1 MARSFPRGAPTNTAT
16 AVIPP
21 VTDRCFSDQACRC
34 PISLVR
40 DSSKAGNDRTS
51 GILVSA
57 GQRLPWIPE
66 SPSQNL
72 CLITVSGGDLWDNG
86 GMPSRPR
93 RPVAKEPPQPA
104 HAVLGYARVS
114 TGHQVL
120 DQQLDAL
127 AAAGVS
133 GRVFT
138 DTMSGTRDD
147 RPGLAELM
155 AYARAGDTV
164 TVVALDRLGRSL
176 SGIVQTVKTLGER
189 GIVLRSLR
197 EGVDTSTSTGRMV
210 LGIFASLAD
219 YERTLIAERA
229 AAARE
234 AARIR
239 GRQVGRPSALT
250 GEQVAMTVR
259 MRSAGESVVDI
270 GRTFGVGR
278 STLYRLWSSSGE
290 LPEAATFRPDRGA
303 HR

>member
-1 MARSFPRGAPTNTAT
+1 M
-16 AVIPP
+16 
-21 VTDRCFSDQACRC
+21 
-34 PISLVR
+34 L
-40 DSSKAGNDRTS
+40 
-51 GILVSA
+51 
-57 GQRLPWIPE
+57 
-66 SPSQNL
+66 
-72 CLITVSGGDLWDNG
+72 GGDLWDNE

-104 HAVLGYARVS
+104 HAGLGYARVS

-133 GRVFT
+133 GPVFT

-189 GIVLRSLR
+189 DIVLRSLR

-239 GRQVGRPSALT
+239 GRQAGRPPALT
-250 GEQVAMTVR
+250 AEQVAMTVR
-259 MRSAGESVVDI
+259 MRSAGESVADI

-278 STLYRLWSSSGE
+278 STLYRLWSNTGE
-290 LPEAATFRPDRGA
+290 LPDVAAISPDRGA
-303 HR
+303 RR

>member
-1 MARSFPRGAPTNTAT
+1 M
-16 AVIPP
+16 
-21 VTDRCFSDQACRC
+21 
-34 PISLVR
+34 
-40 DSSKAGNDRTS
+40 
-51 GILVSA
+51 LVSVF
-57 GQRLPWIPE
+57 PWIPE
-66 SPSQNL
+66 SPSQNV
-72 CLITVSGGDLWDNG
+72 CLVTMLGGDLWDNE

-114 TGHQVL
+114 TGHQLL

-219 YERTLIAERA
+219 FSVISTRRDAEILDVKA
-229 AAARE
+229 AA
-234 AARIR
+234 
-239 GRQVGRPSALT
+239 
-250 GEQVAMTVR
+250 
-259 MRSAGESVVDI
+259 
-270 GRTFGVGR
+270 
-278 STLYRLWSSSGE
+278 
-290 LPEAATFRPDRGA
+290 
-303 HR
+303 

>member
-1 MARSFPRGAPTNTAT
+1 
-16 AVIPP
+16 V
-21 VTDRCFSDQACRC
+21 
-34 PISLVR
+34 L
-40 DSSKAGNDRTS
+40 
-51 GILVSA
+51 
-57 GQRLPWIPE
+57 
-66 SPSQNL
+66 
-72 CLITVSGGDLWDNG
+72 GGDLWDNER
-86 GMPSRPR
+86 MPSRPR
-93 RPVAKEPPQPA
+93 RPVAKEPQPPPA
-104 HAVLGYARVS
+104 QASHAVLGYARVS

-219 YERTLIAERA
+219 FSVISTRRDAEILDVKA
-229 AAARE
+229 AA
-234 AARIR
+234 
-239 GRQVGRPSALT
+239 
-250 GEQVAMTVR
+250 
-259 MRSAGESVVDI
+259 
-270 GRTFGVGR
+270 
-278 STLYRLWSSSGE
+278 
-290 LPEAATFRPDRGA
+290 
-303 HR
+303 

>member
-1 MARSFPRGAPTNTAT
+1 MSVFR
-16 AVIPP
+16 
-21 VTDRCFSDQACRC
+21 
-34 PISLVR
+34 
-40 DSSKAGNDRTS
+40 
-51 GILVSA
+51 
-57 GQRLPWIPE
+57 WIPE

-72 CLITVSGGDLWDNG
+72 CLITVLGGDLWDNE

-114 TGHQVL
+114 TGDQLL

-219 YERTLIAERA
+219 KRA
-229 AAARE
+229 DVDRRAGG
-234 AARIR
+234 R
-239 GRQVGRPSALT
+239 GAGGGADPRPA
-250 GEQVAMTVR
+250 G
-259 MRSAGESVVDI
+259 RSAVGVD
-270 GRTFGVGR
+270 GGAGGDDGADAGGGGVGR
-278 STLYRLWSSSGE
+278 RHRPHLQRRAVDVVPRLVE
-290 LPEAATFRPDRGA
+290 

>member
-1 MARSFPRGAPTNTAT
+1 M
-16 AVIPP
+16 
-21 VTDRCFSDQACRC
+21 
-34 PISLVR
+34 L
-40 DSSKAGNDRTS
+40 
-51 GILVSA
+51 
-57 GQRLPWIPE
+57 
-66 SPSQNL
+66 
-72 CLITVSGGDLWDNG
+72 GGDLWDNER
-86 GMPSRPR
+86 MPSRPR
-93 RPVAKEPPQPA
+93 RPVAKEPQPPPA
-104 HAVLGYARVS
+104 QASHAVLGYARVS

-127 AAAGVS
+127 SAAGVE

-219 YERTLIAERA
+219 KRKDVDRRA
-229 AAARE
+229 GG
-234 AARIR
+234 R
-239 GRQVGRPSALT
+239 GAGGGADPRPAGRPP
-250 GEQVAMTVR
+250 V
-259 MRSAGESVVDI
+259 
-270 GRTFGVGR
+270 GV
-278 STLYRLWSSSGE
+278 
-290 LPEAATFRPDRGA
+290 DRGA
-303 HR
+303 GGDDGADAVGGGVRRRHRPHLRCWSVDVVPAVVERR

>member
-1 MARSFPRGAPTNTAT
+1 
-16 AVIPP
+16 
-21 VTDRCFSDQACRC
+21 
-34 PISLVR
+34 
-40 DSSKAGNDRTS
+40 
-51 GILVSA
+51 
-57 GQRLPWIPE
+57 
-66 SPSQNL
+66 
-72 CLITVSGGDLWDNG
+72 
-86 GMPSRPR
+86 MPSRPR
-93 RPVAKEPPQPA
+93 QPA
-104 HAVLGYARVS
+104 AKKPAQASHDAVLGYARVS

-127 AAAGVS
+127 SAAGVN

-155 AYARAGDTV
+155 AYARTGDTV

-176 SGIVQTVKTLGER
+176 SGIVQTVKKLGER

-210 LGIFASLAD
+210 LGIFASLA
-219 YERTLIAERA
+219 ERTLIAERA

-250 GEQVAMTVR
+250 AEQVAMTVR
-259 MRSAGESVVDI
+259 MRAAGESVGDI
-270 GRTFGVGR
+270 GRTFSVGR

-290 LPEAATFRPDRGA
+290 LRR
-303 HR
+303 RR

>member
-1 MARSFPRGAPTNTAT
+1 
-16 AVIPP
+16 
-21 VTDRCFSDQACRC
+21 
-34 PISLVR
+34 
-40 DSSKAGNDRTS
+40 
-51 GILVSA
+51 
-57 GQRLPWIPE
+57 
-66 SPSQNL
+66 
-72 CLITVSGGDLWDNG
+72 
-86 GMPSRPR
+86 MPSRPR
-93 RPVAKEPPQPA
+93 RSVAKEPPPA
-104 HAVLGYARVS
+104 QALHAVLGYARVS

-127 AAAGVS
+127 SAAGVE

-219 YERTLIAERA
+219 FSVISTRRDAEILDVKA
-229 AAARE
+229 AA
-234 AARIR
+234 
-239 GRQVGRPSALT
+239 
-250 GEQVAMTVR
+250 
-259 MRSAGESVVDI
+259 
-270 GRTFGVGR
+270 
-278 STLYRLWSSSGE
+278 
-290 LPEAATFRPDRGA
+290 
-303 HR
+303 

>member
-1 MARSFPRGAPTNTAT
+1 MRVIDFMPPRGH
-16 AVIPP
+16 PP
-21 VTDRCFSDQACRC
+21 DVVRIVEGISGSVLIRSTLRLRFDYGHVVPWVRRHGDQ
-34 PISLVR
+34 
-40 DSSKAGNDRTS
+40 
-51 GILVSA
+51 VS
-57 GQRLPWIPE
+57 
-66 SPSQNL
+66 
-72 CLITVSGGDLWDNG
+72 
-86 GMPSRPR
+86 
-93 RPVAKEPPQPA
+93 
-104 HAVLGYARVS
+104 
-114 TGHQVL
+114 
-120 DQQLDAL
+120 
-127 AAAGVS
+127 
-133 GRVFT
+133 
-138 DTMSGTRDD
+138 
-147 RPGLAELM
+147 
-155 AYARAGDTV
+155 YARAGDTV

-219 YERTLIAERA
+219 YERTLIGERA

-290 LPEAATFRPDRGA
+290 LPDVATISPDRGA

>member
-1 MARSFPRGAPTNTAT
+1 
-16 AVIPP
+16 
-21 VTDRCFSDQACRC
+21 
-34 PISLVR
+34 
-40 DSSKAGNDRTS
+40 
-51 GILVSA
+51 VSVF
-57 GQRLPWIPE
+57 RWIPE

-72 CLITVSGGDLWDNG
+72 CLITVLGGDLWDNE

-114 TGHQVL
+114 TGDQLL

-219 YERTLIAERA
+219 KRA
-229 AAARE
+229 DVDRRAGG
-234 AARIR
+234 R
-239 GRQVGRPSALT
+239 GAGGGADPRPA
-250 GEQVAMTVR
+250 G
-259 MRSAGESVVDI
+259 RSAVGVD
-270 GRTFGVGR
+270 GGAGGDDGADAGGGGVGR
-278 STLYRLWSSSGE
+278 RHRPHLQRRAVDVVPRLVE
-290 LPEAATFRPDRGA
+290 

>member
-1 MARSFPRGAPTNTAT
+1 
-16 AVIPP
+16 
-21 VTDRCFSDQACRC
+21 
-34 PISLVR
+34 
-40 DSSKAGNDRTS
+40 
-51 GILVSA
+51 
-57 GQRLPWIPE
+57 
-66 SPSQNL
+66 
-72 CLITVSGGDLWDNG
+72 
-86 GMPSRPR
+86 MPSRPR
-93 RPVAKEPPQPA
+93 RPVAKEPALAPA
-104 HAVLGYARVS
+104 SHAVLGYARVS
-114 TGHQVL
+114 TGHQLL

-127 AAAGVS
+127 SAAGVA

-219 YERTLIAERA
+219 YERTLIGERA

-239 GRQVGRPSALT
+239 GRQVGRPSAV
-250 GEQVAMTVR
+250 GVDGG
-259 MRSAGESVVDI
+259 AGGDD
-270 GRTFGVGR
+270 GADAGGGGVGR
-278 STLYRLWSSSGE
+278 RH
-290 LPEAATFRPDRGA
+290 RPHLRCRAVDVVPAVVER
-303 HR
+303 R

>member
-1 MARSFPRGAPTNTAT
+1 M
-16 AVIPP
+16 
-21 VTDRCFSDQACRC
+21 
-34 PISLVR
+34 
-40 DSSKAGNDRTS
+40 
-51 GILVSA
+51 LVSA
-57 GQRLPWIPE
+57 FRWIPE

-72 CLITVSGGDLWDNG
+72 CLVTVLGGDLWDTER
-86 GMPSRPR
+86 MPSRPR
-93 RPVAKEPPQPA
+93 RPVAKEPPAAQVS

-127 AAAGVS
+127 SAAGVA

-197 EGVDTSTSTGRMV
+197 EGVDTSTSTGGWSPERGSSCGWV
-210 LGIFASLAD
+210 ASSLRCRASVAASAGAACPKPTPMRWSSRRRSWWAMSC
-219 YERTLIAERA
+219 RTCSSAAVVHRRGTAVGRA
-229 AAARE
+229 AAAPPGSVR
-234 AARIR
+234 RR
-239 GRQVGRPSALT
+239 GC
-250 GEQVAMTVR
+250 
-259 MRSAGESVVDI
+259 
-270 GRTFGVGR
+270 
-278 STLYRLWSSSGE
+278 
-290 LPEAATFRPDRGA
+290 
-303 HR
+303 

>member
-1 MARSFPRGAPTNTAT
+1 MGA
-16 AVIPP
+16 
-21 VTDRCFSDQACRC
+21 
-34 PISLVR
+34 
-40 DSSKAGNDRTS
+40 
-51 GILVSA
+51 
-57 GQRLPWIPE
+57 
-66 SPSQNL
+66 
-72 CLITVSGGDLWDNG
+72 DLWDNK

-93 RPVAKEPPQPA
+93 RHVAKEPTPA
-104 HAVLGYARVS
+104 PASHAVLGYARVS

-127 AAAGVS
+127 SAAGVE

-219 YERTLIAERA
+219 YERTLIGERA

-259 MRSAGESVVDI
+259 MRSAGESVGDI

-290 LPEAATFRPDRGA
+290 LPDVATISPDRGA

>member
-1 MARSFPRGAPTNTAT
+1 LLALPPIVAVVGCCWSPSRQLVSQFQGFETAHK
-16 AVIPP
+16 P
-21 VTDRCFSDQACRC
+21 
-34 PISLVR
+34 
-40 DSSKAGNDRTS
+40 RTS
-51 GILVSA
+51 IGPESLFLLVS
-57 GQRLPWIPE
+57 GFRWIPE

-72 CLITVSGGDLWDNG
+72 CLVTVLGGDLWDNE

-93 RPVAKEPPQPA
+93 RPVAKEPTPA
-104 HAVLGYARVS
+104 PASHAVLGYARVS
-114 TGHQVL
+114 TGHQLL

-189 GIVLRSLR
+189 RIVLRSLR

-219 YERTLIAERA
+219 YERTLIGERA

-250 GEQVAMTVR
+250 TEQVAMTVR
-259 MRSAGESVVDI
+259 MRAAGSRSAISAAPSASG
-270 GRTFGVGR
+270 GRRCTAFGRAPVGCR
-278 STLYRLWSSSGE
+278 M
-290 LPEAATFRPDRGA
+290 
-303 HR
+303 

>member
-1 MARSFPRGAPTNTAT
+1 MSSRS
-16 AVIPP
+16 
-21 VTDRCFSDQACRC
+21 
-34 PISLVR
+34 
-40 DSSKAGNDRTS
+40 
-51 GILVSA
+51 
-57 GQRLPWIPE
+57 
-66 SPSQNL
+66 
-72 CLITVSGGDLWDNG
+72 
-86 GMPSRPR
+86 R
-93 RPVAKEPPQPA
+93 RPVQDKPAQPA

-127 AAAGVS
+127 AAAGVD

-189 GIVLRSLR
+189 DIVLRSLR

-239 GRQVGRPSALT
+239 GRQVGRPPALT

-259 MRSAGESVVDI
+259 MRSAGESVGDI
-270 GRTFGVGR
+270 GRTFSVGR
-278 STLYRLWSSSGE
+278 STLYRLWSTGAELAVVDLAEVGE
-290 LPEAATFRPDRGA
+290 VKMKRRRTGKRMLRRRTTASAEPSMTLTPQ
-303 HR
+303 